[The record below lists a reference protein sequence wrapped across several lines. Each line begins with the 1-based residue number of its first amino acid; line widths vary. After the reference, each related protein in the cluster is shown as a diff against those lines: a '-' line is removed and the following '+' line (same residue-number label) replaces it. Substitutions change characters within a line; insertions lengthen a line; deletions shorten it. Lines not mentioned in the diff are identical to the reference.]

1 VTLSIAFAAA
11 SRSYLQSVSALSRL
25 SVDALDG
32 LLSSEPFLVD
42 SEDALLQ
49 ILYKL
54 RHPPLLRHIRW
65 EFMSA
70 AAIASLCED
79 PALFHP
85 TESLWLAVA
94 DRRSQ

>member
-1 VTLSIAFAAA
+1 VALSSAFTA
-11 SRSYLQSVSALSRL
+11 SSRFYLQSVSALSL
-25 SVDALDG
+25 LFIDALDG
-32 LLSSEPFLVD
+32 LLSSESFLVD

-54 RHPPLLRHIRW
+54 RHPLLLCYIRW

-94 DRRSQ
+94 DRLSQ